1 MLPLVLWLALVG
13 FICLV
18 LKEPLHEGEGVTIGI
33 VTVVLFVIPTFVA
46 YWHSRIQVHVYEKGI
61 VREGLSRRS
70 ELAWADLLFVR
81 YRAVRQKF
89 HGVDVGVNY
98 YVTLVGRNRQ
108 RIKLTNNLRD
118 GVRVINFVLDRILEE
133 QIPRFN
139 VLINQGQEIPFGKI
153 SLGGDGLR
161 VKGRLAYW
169 QDISQIS
176 LGSGFL
182 RVRLKNKRVAFYK
195 KQFSSIPNGHAF
207 LHLCRQYH
215 SAR

>member
-18 LKEPLHEGEGVTIGI
+18 LKEPLHEGEGVTIGV
-33 VTVVLFVIPTFVA
+33 VTVVLFVIPAFV
-46 YWHSRIQVHVYEKGI
+46 
-61 VREGLSRRS
+61 
-70 ELAWADLLFVR
+70 
-81 YRAVRQKF
+81 
-89 HGVDVGVNY
+89 
-98 YVTLVGRNRQ
+98 
-108 RIKLTNNLRD
+108 
-118 GVRVINFVLDRILEE
+118 
-133 QIPRFN
+133 
-139 VLINQGQEIPFGKI
+139 
-153 SLGGDGLR
+153 
-161 VKGRLAYW
+161 AYW

-176 LGSGFL
+176 MGSGFL